1 MFKHILLPLDLGRKA
16 EAEAL
21 FAAAVEVAEAQG
33 AQLHVMTVVPDYGM
47 AIVGSFFP
55 PDFEKQAIARGEH
68 ELAAFVAAQKG
79 GDTVDQKI
87 IAHGPIY
94 KQIVKTAKQIKCDLI
109 VMGVGV
115 TDSVGEYLV
124 GHNATQVLRHA
135 PCSVM
140 AVRDLG

>member
-1 MFKHILLPLDLGRKA
+1 MFKDVLLPLDLGRMD
-16 EAEAL
+16 ESVSL
-21 FAAAVEVAEAQG
+21 FAGAVEIAEAQG
-33 AQLHVMTVVPDYGM
+33 ARLHVMTVVPDYGM

-55 PDFEKQAIARGEH
+55 ADFEKKAIARGEQ
-68 ELAAFVAAQKG
+68 ELAEFIAGQKG

-94 KQIVKTAKQIKCDLI
+94 KEIVRVAKKTKCDLI
-109 VMGVGV
+109 IMGVG
-115 TDSVGEYLV
+115 DSDGVGEYLV

-140 AVRDLG
+140 AIRGIG

>member
-1 MFKHILLPLDLGRKA
+1 MFKDVLLPLDLGRQA
-16 EAEAL
+16 EAVAL
-21 FAAAVEVAEAQG
+21 FAAAVEIAEAQG
-33 AQLHVMTVVPDYGM
+33 ARLHVMTVVPDYGM

-55 PDFEKQAIARGEH
+55 QDFEKKAIARGKE
-68 ELAAFVAAQKG
+68 ELVAFIAAQKG

-94 KQIVKTAKQIKCDLI
+94 KEIVRTAKQTECDLI
-109 VMGVGV
+109 IMGVGV

-140 AVRDLG
+140 AVRGIG